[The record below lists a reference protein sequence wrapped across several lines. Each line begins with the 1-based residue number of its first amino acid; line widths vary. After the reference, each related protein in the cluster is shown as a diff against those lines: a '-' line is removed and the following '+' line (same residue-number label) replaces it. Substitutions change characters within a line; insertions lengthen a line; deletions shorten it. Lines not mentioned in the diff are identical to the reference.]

1 MMDYLYSDLTSTILD
16 CYYKVFY
23 SPSSHGLTE
32 DSLTKALQIELRK
45 HGLRFR
51 LNTSIS
57 HRYDDR
63 KIGTGRIDLLVEEK
77 VVVELKRLTNLRPRD
92 KAQLKA
98 YLLDGDYA
106 VGLLLNFGSEKPQM
120 QRVYEPSH
128 APSPVDRAADGSRFG
143 A

>member
-1 MMDYLYSDLTSTILD
+1 MTDYLYSDLTSTFLD

-32 DSLTKALQIELRK
+32 ESLTNALVIELRK
-45 HGLRFR
+45 HGMSTRQKA
-51 LNTSIS
+51 TIS

-63 KIGTGRIDLLVEEK
+63 EIGTGWIDLLVEEK
-77 VVVELKRLTNLRPRD
+77 VVVELKRLNNLRSRD

-98 YLLDGDYA
+98 YLLDGGYA

-128 APSPVDRAADGSRFG
+128 APKPVDRTADGSGFG

>member
-1 MMDYLYSDLTSTILD
+1 MTDYLYSDLTSTFLD

-32 DSLTKALQIELRK
+32 ESLTNALVIELRK
-45 HGLRFR
+45 HGMLTRQ
-51 LNTSIS
+51 NASIS

-63 KIGTGRIDLLVEEK
+63 KIGIGRIDLLVEEK
-77 VVVELKRLTNLRPRD
+77 VVVELKCLTLLRPRD

-98 YLLDGDYA
+98 YLLDGGYA

-128 APSPVDRAADGSRFG
+128 APRLVDKAAGG
-143 A
+143 

>member
-1 MMDYLYSDLTSTILD
+1 MTDYLYSDLTSTIFD

-32 DSLTKALQIELRK
+32 ESLTNALVIELRI
-45 HGLRFR
+45 HGMRTR
-51 LNTSIS
+51 QNASIS

-63 KIGTGRIDLLVEEK
+63 KIGIGRIDLVVEEK
-77 VVVELKRLTNLRPRD
+77 VVVELKCLTTLRPRD

-98 YLLDGDYA
+98 YLLDGGYA

-120 QRVYEPSH
+120 QHVFEPSH
-128 APSPVDRAADGSRFG
+128 APRLVDKAASG
-143 A
+143 